1 MSRVPRCQASGRE
14 LHRNAGTK
22 REQNFSM
29 GRKHASQIAAVEKN
43 RLSDVAARTAR
54 AGEEVWQLRKD
65 GRVLTCALRND
76 DGVEVDVQLLEG
88 GELLVSRRCPR
99 D

>member
-1 MSRVPRCQASGRE
+1 
-14 LHRNAGTK
+14 
-22 REQNFSM
+22 M

-43 RLSDVAARTAR
+43 RLSDVAARTAM
-54 AGEEVWQLRKD
+54 AGEEVWQLRKY

-76 DGVEVDVQLLEG
+76 DRVEVDVQLLEG

-99 D
+99 DDVARFLAENLRQDHVRTGWTK